1 MNLITLLLL
10 LLIEE
15 TYVDGTTCSFA
26 ALEVSILAENSYA
39 FGATEIKPFSTLGLF
54 LKSIQ

>member
-15 TYVDGTTCSFA
+15 PYVDGNTCSFA

-39 FGATEIKPFSTLGLF
+39 FGATEIKPFSILGLF
-54 LKSIQ
+54 LKSIE